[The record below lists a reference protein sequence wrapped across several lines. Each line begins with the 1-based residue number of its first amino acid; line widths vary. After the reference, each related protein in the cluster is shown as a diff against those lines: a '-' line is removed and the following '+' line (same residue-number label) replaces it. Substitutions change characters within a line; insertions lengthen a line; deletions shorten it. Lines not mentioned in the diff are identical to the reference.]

1 MLVRIIKSLITVSV
15 FCWFFLILSL
25 SVSANEIKKNQSELK
40 TIQKQINNLQ
50 NKIKGDEK
58 LLKKERGEL
67 EQVEKQIALI
77 NHKQNQTQTLIE
89 NAQAKQNELKAQAD
103 LERAEVSQ
111 QLQRMGDLVLSQHS
125 MGDKSYLKLLL
136 GQQDPASIERT
147 MVYYKYLARFT
158 SDSVNSGREQI
169 AELVALE
176 AKVNQQQQVLNDLL
190 AKQRSQQD
198 ELKTAKENRKQ
209 AIVKLDNQL
218 TKSANR
224 VGRLKE
230 DQRRIKKLVKG
241 LQAAAKEREKARA
254 RAAAKAARERQKKT
268 TQAPANTV
276 AKSKQTTTVI
286 KPIVQRISNSGLG
299 KLKGR
304 LKMPAQG
311 PILASYGSTK
321 QGSGVKWNGIMLG
334 VNQGDPVRSIYDGQI
349 VYADWFKGFGQL
361 VIVDHGQ
368 GYMSLYSHN
377 SQINRTLGEQVRAND
392 IIAQA
397 GSSGGLSRPGLY
409 FEVRYNGDPRD
420 PLLWVKR

>member
-1 MLVRIIKSLITVSV
+1 MLVRIIKSSITASV

-77 NHKQNQTQTLIE
+77 NHEQNQTQTLIE